1 MQDFATIHT
10 YVEWTRGS
18 HPHVQSR
25 TDPCLAIFCSKDH
38 VSQAWVQ
45 RQPGMFFFH
54 PGSWLKREKLA
65 RNSHEILWHVWES
78 SPKFQYLTH
87 EVMKCLAILGVLL
100 SAVSLQNMLD
110 KCTIVDYCGRSAK
123 NFAEFPL
130 HQHLAIAWPW
140 GVSFSSSCATEGRK
154 GSEAVSLNIGNGWN
168 LVTFDIY
175 DYWFMIYDAL

>member
-1 MQDFATIHT
+1 MLNEHGVATRMFNPAQTHALLSSARRT
-10 YVEWTRGS
+10 MWARRGCNGS
-18 HPHVQSR
+18 LG
-25 TDPCLAIFCSKDH
+25 C
-38 VSQAWVQ
+38 
-45 RQPGMFFFH
+45 FFFH

-78 SPKFQYLTH
+78 SPKFQYLAH